1 MLVKE
6 YFTNHNNYI
15 FNQQMERYANKYGKE
30 RADKYR
36 DRLWKDTEEYRKAR
50 YDGFK
55 DGMPEGWWTT
65 HKDKG
70 QADAIEARIQE
81 WEGEDLKGSSGT
93 IQAQSTIQGGP
104 NSEVGLEGSA
114 ETDKDTEMTKR
125 KSKSKGKRGFRISR
139 EQGQGLNI

>member
-1 MLVKE
+1 MSAYN
-6 YFTNHNNYI
+6 YF

-36 DRLWKDTEEYRKAR
+36 DRFWKDTEEYRKAR
-50 YDGFK
+50 YNGYK

-70 QADAIEARIQE
+70 QADAMEARAKE
-81 WEGEDLKGSSGT
+81 WEGAETTGGEDLKGSSGT

-104 NSEVGLEGSA
+104 NSGVGLEGST